1 MKRIAV
7 IAAVVALLVAGM
19 AFAAG
24 EQEMEEQSNVIGI
37 AKIVSHPAL
46 DGVEQ
51 GVIDELTEQGYD
63 FEYDLQNANGD
74 MTTASQIATKFKNDG
89 VRVAVG
95 IATPTSQALVNAL
108 DEIPVI
114 YSAVTDPVAAGL
126 VDSFDQGGPNVTG
139 VSDMTPVEAQF
150 DLIEQLIDAEALG
163 HVYTSG
169 ETNAVT
175 LAGMAEQIAADRGIE
190 FITSTV
196 TNSAE
201 VRQATQSLVDRVDVI
216 YVSTDNTVVSALP
229 SLIEVATN
237 AGIPVVTADPSSA
250 EELGVLAALG
260 FEYYRMGRRTGRLII
275 EVLEGTSTSEIPT
288 IFMTEPED
296 TALLLNLDV
305 ADELGIDVPQSV
317 IDSASVIIEDGAVR

>member
-1 MKRIAV
+1 MKRIAIIV
-7 IAAVVALLVAGM
+7 LITGLVTAGV
-19 AFAAG
+19 FAAG
-24 EQEMEEQSNVIGI
+24 EQEVAESNVIGI

-51 GVIDELTEQGYD
+51 GIMDELSEQGYE

-89 VRVAVG
+89 VRLAVG

-126 VDSFDQGGPNVTG
+126 VDSFDQGGANVTG

-150 DLIEQLIDAEALG
+150 DLIEAMIDVDALG

-175 LAGMAEQIAADRGIE
+175 LAEMARSSAEERGIE

-196 TNSAE
+196 TNSSE

-229 SLIEVATN
+229 SLLEVATN
-237 AGIPVVTADPSSA
+237 AGVPVITADPSSA

-260 FEYYRMGRRTGRLII
+260 FQYYRMGRRTGQLII
-275 EVLEGTSTSEIPT
+275 DVLEGTPTSEIPT
-288 IFMTEPED
+288 VFMTDPSD
-296 TALLLNLDV
+296 TELLLNLDV
-305 ADELGIDVPQSV
+305 AAEIDLDVPQSV
-317 IDSASVIIEDGAVR
+317 VDQANRVIEGGEVR

>member
-1 MKRIAV
+1 MKRITMFLLIFSVAV
-7 IAAVVALLVAGM
+7 FGVTAEGQ
-19 AFAAG
+19 
-24 EQEMEEQSNVIGI
+24 QEGTESNVIGI

-51 GVIDELTEQGYD
+51 GIIDELAEQGYAYE
-63 FEYDLQNANGD
+63 FDLQNANGD
-74 MTTASQIATKFKNDG
+74 MSTASQIATKFKNDN
-89 VRVAVG
+89 VRLAVG

-108 DEIPVI
+108 NEIPVI

-126 VDSFDQGGPNVTG
+126 VDSFEEGGANVSG

-150 DLIEQLIDAEALG
+150 DLMESVGGVDTLG

-175 LAGMAEQIAADRGIE
+175 LAEMAETAAEERGID

-201 VRQATQSLVDRVDVI
+201 VRQATQSLVNRVDVI

-229 SLIEVATN
+229 SLVEVATN
-237 AGIPVVTADPSSA
+237 AGVPVITADPSSA
-250 EELGVLAALG
+250 GEAGVLAALG
-260 FEYYRMGRRTGRLII
+260 FEYYRMGRRTGQLVIN
-275 EVLEGTSTSEIPT
+275 VLEGTSTSEIPT
-288 IFMTEPED
+288 IFMTEPSD
-296 TALLLNLDV
+296 TELLINLDV
-305 ADELGIDVPQSV
+305 AETLGIELPQSL
-317 IDSASVIIEDGAVR
+317 IDRANTVIEDGETR

>member
-1 MKRIAV
+1 MKRIAI
-7 IAAVVALLVAGM
+7 IAVLLASFVALG

-24 EQEMEEQSNVIGI
+24 EQEMAESNVIGM

-51 GVIDELTEQGYD
+51 GIMDELSEQGYEFD
-63 FEYDLQNANGD
+63 YDLQNANGD

-89 VRVAVG
+89 VRLAVG
-95 IATPTSQALVNAL
+95 IATPTAQALVNAL

-126 VDSFDQGGPNVTG
+126 VDSFDEGGENVTG

-150 DLIEQLIDAEALG
+150 DLIEQLVNVEALG

-175 LAGMAEQIAADRGIE
+175 LANMAEETAQARGIE
-190 FITSTV
+190 FVTSTV
-196 TNSAE
+196 TNSSE
-201 VRQATQSLVDRVDVI
+201 VRQATQSLVNRVDVI

-229 SLIEVATN
+229 SVVEVATN
-237 AGIPVVTADPSSA
+237 AGVPVVTADPSSA
-250 EELGVLAALG
+250 EDIGVLAALG
-260 FEYYRMGRRTGRLII
+260 FEYYKMGRRTGKLII
-275 EVLEGTSTSEIPT
+275 EVLEGTPTSEIPT
-288 IFMTEPED
+288 VFMTDPSD
-296 TALLLNLDV
+296 TELLLNLDV
-305 ADELGIDVPQSV
+305 AEDLGIDVPSSV
-317 IDSASVIIEDGAVR
+317 LDQAGTIIENGEIQ

>member
-1 MKRIAV
+1 MKRITMFLLIFSVAV
-7 IAAVVALLVAGM
+7 FGVTAEGQ
-19 AFAAG
+19 
-24 EQEMEEQSNVIGI
+24 QEGTESNVIGI

-51 GVIDELTEQGYD
+51 GIIDELAEQGY
-63 FEYDLQNANGD
+63 EYEFDLQNANGD
-74 MTTASQIATKFKNDG
+74 MSTASQIATKFKNDN
-89 VRVAVG
+89 VRLAVG

-108 DEIPVI
+108 NEIPVI

-126 VDSFDQGGPNVTG
+126 VDSFEEGGANVTG

-150 DLIEQLIDAEALG
+150 DLIESVGAVDTLG

-175 LAGMAEQIAADRGIE
+175 LAEMAETAAEERGID

-201 VRQATQSLVDRVDVI
+201 VRQATQSLVNRVDVI

-229 SLIEVATN
+229 SLVEVATN
-237 AGIPVVTADPSSA
+237 AGVPVVTADPSSA
-250 EELGVLAALG
+250 GEAGVLAALG
-260 FEYYRMGRRTGRLII
+260 FEYYRMGRRTGQLVIN
-275 EVLEGTSTSEIPT
+275 VLEGTPTSEIPT
-288 IFMTEPED
+288 IFMTEPSD
-296 TALLLNLDV
+296 TELLINLDV
-305 ADELGIDVPQSV
+305 AETLGIELPQSL
-317 IDSASVIIEDGAVR
+317 IDRANTVIEDGETR